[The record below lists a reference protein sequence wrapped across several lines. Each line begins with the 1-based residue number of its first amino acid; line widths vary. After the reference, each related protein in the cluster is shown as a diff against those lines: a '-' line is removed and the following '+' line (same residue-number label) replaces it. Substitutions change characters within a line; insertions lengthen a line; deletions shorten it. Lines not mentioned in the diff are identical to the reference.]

1 LRSVVVNDPVRSRSH
16 TVRVGCPA
24 GTRLVGST
32 HAIAFRRQLP
42 PPTQLLGTVRV
53 RRTVIEGVV
62 VARVTTTSAVGSQAE
77 VQVRALCAG
86 VR

>member
-1 LRSVVVNDPVRSRSH
+1 
-16 TVRVGCPA
+16 
-24 GTRLVGST
+24 
-32 HAIAFRRQLP
+32 
-42 PPTQLLGTVRV
+42 VRV